1 MIPSLFSHH
10 FSPSV
15 HVCGSLVPLELVVKY
30 LVKSS
35 AEMLANCTEVD
46 TSPIQFMF
54 KVRLEK
60 KNAIDFFR
68 FREQEKNI

>member
-1 MIPSLFSHH
+1 M
-10 FSPSV
+10 
-15 HVCGSLVPLELVVKY
+15 KY